1 MKSCVSLHR
10 FRINADPPGG
20 GFNLGNYGDGLR
32 PSVLSAPACSVPQLK
47 KAALFFAGR
56 AAPYKSVQQ
65 DSSLC
70 ASTTH
75 LIFLTSCT
83 SYASTMYG

>member
-32 PSVLSAPACSVPQLK
+32 PSVLSAPAQKSCAFLRWTGC
-47 KAALFFAGR
+47 AL
-56 AAPYKSVQQ
+56 
-65 DSSLC
+65 
-70 ASTTH
+70 
-75 LIFLTSCT
+75 
-83 SYASTMYG
+83 

>member
-56 AAPYKSVQQ
+56 AAPYNPPREIIC
-65 DSSLC
+65 LC

>member
-32 PSVLSAPACSVPQLK
+32 PSVLSAPACSVPQRAQCPSSK
-47 KAALFFAGR
+47 KLRF
-56 AAPYKSVQQ
+56 
-65 DSSLC
+65 SSLDGLRPIIRPGKSS
-70 ASTTH
+70 AYVQAQR
-75 LIFLTSCT
+75 I
-83 SYASTMYG
+83 